1 MAPDNENKA
10 PGYAAIKPAG
20 IDLTAPPDGP
30 ASNNPPRGRR
40 WRRYGAAAL
49 AFVAAL
55 FARRAL
61 RLVAILIPL
70 GLVVVL
76 QGAAWIKNAVTS
88 VFSPRESAPAVTAAP
103 SLTARDDWTTADA
116 TPPPTRRRS
125 ATGESPWEK
134 AQQAKERRGSQQ
146 VLELLLD
153 AQQDLEEKGV
163 MTWGREEYQ
172 QGQQRA
178 RAGDAAYGQQDFPRA
193 QAEYAAA
200 LDIFTGLLDGIT
212 PLLEKTLAAGA
223 AALAAGDAVAAEQ
236 AFTAALAIDPINQDA
251 RRGIA
256 GAKVLDEVMALADRG
271 DRLLR
276 DGKAGEAM
284 ALYRQALDADPHA
297 ARAQRGLRQA
307 EKQVGERDFS
317 RAMSSG
323 FKLLAASRH
332 QEAQQAFSRALSL
345 DPDSRAARDGL
356 EQARHQARGERIKAL
371 LEQARAAEKNENWR
385 QALARYEDVLT
396 LDGNLAGAREGKKR
410 TALRNEMHERLEQV
424 LAQPERLFDRAFFDE
439 ISAFRDV
446 VTTLPDPGPVLAGQL
461 SRLARLLEAADTPLQ
476 VQLRSDN
483 LTRVTLYKVGELGH
497 FTSKSLA
504 LRPGRYVAVGR
515 RNGYRDVRVEFLVSP
530 GKSPA
535 PVVVSSTEKIALGS

>member
-1 MAPDNENKA
+1 MAPDNENKS
-10 PGYAAIKPAG
+10 PGYAAVKPAG
-20 IDLTAPPDGP
+20 IDLTTPRDGS
-30 ASNNPPRGRR
+30 ASNNPPRR

-61 RLVAILIPL
+61 RLVGILIPL
-70 GLVVVL
+70 ALVVAL
-76 QGAAWIKNAVTS
+76 QGMAWVKNAVTS
-88 VFSPRESAPAVTAAP
+88 VFSPSEHSPAVAAAP
-103 SLTARDDWTTADA
+103 SLTTRDDRTTADEA
-116 TPPPTRRRS
+116 PPPTTRRRS

-134 AQQAKERRGSQQ
+134 AQRAKERRGSQQ

-163 MTWGREEYQ
+163 TAWGREEYQ

-193 QAEYAAA
+193 QAEYAKA
-200 LDIFTGLLDGIT
+200 LDIFTGLLDGAA

-223 AALAAGDAVAAEQ
+223 AALESGDAPTAGRE
-236 AFTAALAIDPINQDA
+236 FTAALAIDPVNQAA

-256 GAKVLDEVMALADRG
+256 SAEVLDEVMELADRG
-271 DRLLR
+271 GRLLR
-276 DGKAGEAM
+276 DGKAGEAV
-284 ALYRQALDADPHA
+284 ALYRQALDADPHS
-297 ARAQRGLRQA
+297 ARAQQGLRQA
-307 EKQVGERDFS
+307 EKQVSERAFS

-323 FKLLAASRH
+323 FRLLAENRR
-332 QEAQQAFSRALSL
+332 QEAQQAFSQALSL

-371 LEQARAAEKNENWR
+371 LAQAYAAEKNENWR
-385 QALARYEDVLT
+385 RALARYEDVLA
-396 LDGNLAGAREGKKR
+396 LDDNLAGAREGKKR
-410 TALRNEMHERLEQV
+410 TTLRNEMHERLEQT

-439 ISAFRDV
+439 ISAFRDA
-446 VTTLPDPGPVLAGQL
+446 VTTLPDPGPVLSGQL
-461 SRLARLLEAADTPLQ
+461 SRLARLLEAAATPLQ

-530 GKSPA
+530 GKSMA
-535 PVVVSSTEKIALGS
+535 PVVVNSTEKIALGS